1 MSLTT
6 GPFLMWVF
14 LTLIGTEILKV
25 ILRFSGA
32 TEDAW
37 FMPSTC
43 SAVMTAVTY
52 LSYWDYGFDR
62 IEFTLTVAFA
72 AFLCYD
78 AVRLRRVSSEHAA
91 MINRLARKLKQL
103 DPECDLSTDGVEAEG
118 SSPVQILM
126 GILVGILLCL
136 LLANVTTFQ
145 FTSF

>member
-14 LTLIGTEILKV
+14 LTLIGTEILKM

-32 TEDAW
+32 TEDDW

-62 IEFTLTVAFA
+62 IEFTLTVVFA

-91 MINRLARKLKQL
+91 MVNRLAKQL
-103 DPECDLSTDGVEAEG
+103 DPEYEPSLKTEG

>member
-6 GPFLMWVF
+6 GPFLVWVF
-14 LTLIGTEILKV
+14 LTLIGTEILKM

-32 TEDAW
+32 TEDDW

-91 MINRLARKLKQL
+91 MGNRLAKQL
-103 DPECDLSTDGVEAEG
+103 DPEYEPSLKTEG

>member
-14 LTLIGTEILKV
+14 LTLIGTEILKM

-32 TEDAW
+32 TEDDW

-62 IEFTLTVAFA
+62 IEFTLTVVFA

-91 MINRLARKLKQL
+91 MINRLARNMGK
-103 DPECDLSTDGVEAEG
+103 
-118 SSPVQILM
+118 VQH
-126 GILVGILLCL
+126 LCI
-136 LLANVTTFQ
+136 N
-145 FTSF
+145 

>member
-14 LTLIGTEILKV
+14 LTLIGTEILKM
-25 ILRFSGA
+25 ILHFSGA
-32 TEDAW
+32 TEEAW
-37 FMPSTC
+37 FMPSTR

-103 DPECDLSTDGVEAEG
+103 DPEYEPSLKTEG

>member
-14 LTLIGTEILKV
+14 LTLIGTEILKM

-32 TEDAW
+32 TEDDW

-62 IEFTLTVAFA
+62 SEFALTVAFA
-72 AFLCYD
+72 AFFCYD
-78 AVRLRRVSSEHAA
+78 AVRLRRISGEHAA
-91 MINRLARKLKQL
+91 TVNRLAKQL
-103 DPECDLSTDGVEAEG
+103 DPEYEPSLKTEG
-118 SSPVQILM
+118 NSPVQILM

>member
-1 MSLTT
+1 
-6 GPFLMWVF
+6 MWVF
-14 LTLIGTEILKV
+14 LTLIGTEILKM

-32 TEDAW
+32 TEDDW

-62 IEFTLTVAFA
+62 IEFTLTVVFA

-91 MINRLARKLKQL
+91 MVNRLAKQL
-103 DPECDLSTDGVEAEG
+103 APEYEPSLKTEG

-136 LLANVTTFQ
+136 LLGSVTTFQ

>member
-14 LTLIGTEILKV
+14 LTLIGTEILKM

-32 TEDAW
+32 TEDDW

-72 AFLCYD
+72 TFLCYD

-91 MINRLARKLKQL
+91 MVNRLAKQL
-103 DPECDLSTDGVEAEG
+103 DPEYEPSLKTEG

>member
-14 LTLIGTEILKV
+14 LTLIGTEILKM

-32 TEDAW
+32 TEDDW

-52 LSYWDYGFDR
+52 LSYWNYGFDR
-62 IEFTLTVAFA
+62 FEFTLTVVFA

-91 MINRLARKLKQL
+91 TVNRLAKQL
-103 DPECDLSTDGVEAEG
+103 DPEYEPSLKTEG

>member
-14 LTLIGTEILKV
+14 LTLIGTEILKM

-32 TEDAW
+32 TEDDW

-43 SAVMTAVTY
+43 SAVTY

-62 IEFTLTVAFA
+62 IEFTLTVVFA

-91 MINRLARKLKQL
+91 MVNRLAKQL
-103 DPECDLSTDGVEAEG
+103 DPEYEPSLKTEG

>member
-14 LTLIGTEILKV
+14 LTLIGTEILKM
-25 ILRFSGA
+25 ILHFSGA
-32 TEDAW
+32 TADDW

-62 IEFTLTVAFA
+62 IEFTLTVVFA

-91 MINRLARKLKQL
+91 MVNRLAKQL
-103 DPECDLSTDGVEAEG
+103 DPEYEPSLKTEG

>member
-14 LTLIGTEILKV
+14 LTLIGTEILKM

-32 TEDAW
+32 TEDDW

-43 SAVMTAVTY
+43 STVMTAVTY

-62 IEFTLTVAFA
+62 IEFTLTVVFA

-91 MINRLARKLKQL
+91 MVNRLAKQL
-103 DPECDLSTDGVEAEG
+103 DPEYEPSLKTEG